1 LIFAIIV
8 HGFKTLK
15 SFKIKGKPWGKYFI
29 IAITALYFVKST
41 LSLSIKIYNGPRQDW
56 AHTRSAMI
64 QCLKHHE
71 PKDLIIVRYDTRH
84 NVHREWVYNRADIDH
99 AEVIWARELSPPQ
112 DKDLL
117 AYFSDR
123 QVWLLLADQYPPRLL
138 PYPDTVANDDA
149 VNPPPSFDIESCIRG
164 T

>member
-1 LIFAIIV
+1 M
-8 HGFKTLK
+8 K
-15 SFKIKGKPWGKYFI
+15 S
-29 IAITALYFVKST
+29 A

-56 AHTRSAMI
+56 AHTRSEII
-64 QCLKHHE
+64 QCLKRHE
-71 PKDLIIVRYDTRH
+71 PKDLIIVRYDTDH

-99 AEVIWARELSPPQ
+99 AEVVWARELSPTQ

-123 QVWLLLADQYPPRLL
+123 QVWLLLADQYPPLLL
-138 PYPDTVANDDA
+138 PYLDTVANDDA